1 MPKRESEQAPL
12 SERVVKE
19 AVGVGM
25 DTPMREPILEAV
37 KEAEGTSPPA
47 KRAIPAVGLFGI
59 GTAIGYLLGQSG
71 VLESAGE
78 DGDGTDL
85 DITSAVES
93 EAEEEPESMDEAEA
107 EGEGEDQ
114 KSGGMAGR
122 LLVLLGIAVGAVL
135 VWRRRQAEGDEWEP
149 IEEFEPAVDAVTMDE
164 DEEDESEEAAEAD
177 EDMGDDMDMDEEE
190 AGGDDGEQDDGEEA
204 EAES

>member
-93 EAEEEPESMDEAEA
+93 EAEEEPESMDE
-107 EGEGEDQ
+107 GEDGGEDE

-164 DEEDESEEAAEAD
+164 DEEEESEEAAEAH
-177 EDMGDDMDMDEEE
+177 EDMEDEMDEEE